1 MFAHTDAPLAAMLGR
16 EVATEVMLRDDPS
29 AFPELLEELK
39 FVVGRK
45 ESFAIA
51 VFALKV
57 LPDNL
62 VFCKRF

>member
-1 MFAHTDAPLAAMLGR
+1 MLGR

-29 AFPELLEELK
+29 AFPELVEELE